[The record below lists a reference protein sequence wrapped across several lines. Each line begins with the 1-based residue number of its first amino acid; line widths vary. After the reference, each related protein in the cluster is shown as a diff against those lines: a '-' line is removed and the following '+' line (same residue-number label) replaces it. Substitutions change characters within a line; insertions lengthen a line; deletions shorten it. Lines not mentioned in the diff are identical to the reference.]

1 MDTGIYYIV
10 MGVIMV
16 ASFLLGKYVWPNAKN
31 EFYNILTRYPSLI
44 QWGIAACQYL
54 QQYYSNEEGQKKN
67 ELAAS
72 MIQSVASS
80 SGLELTEDQA
90 KTLAQA
96 AYDEWKRGVSEST
109 TEK

>member
-44 QWGIAACQYL
+44 QWGIA
-54 QQYYSNEEGQKKN
+54 E
-67 ELAAS
+67 
-72 MIQSVASS
+72 
-80 SGLELTEDQA
+80 
-90 KTLAQA
+90 
-96 AYDEWKRGVSEST
+96 
-109 TEK
+109 